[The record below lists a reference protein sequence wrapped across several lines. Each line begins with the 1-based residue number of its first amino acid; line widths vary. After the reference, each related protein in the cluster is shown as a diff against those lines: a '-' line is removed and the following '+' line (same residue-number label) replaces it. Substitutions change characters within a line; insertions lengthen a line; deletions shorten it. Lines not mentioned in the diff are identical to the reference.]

1 MLIHFSEEE
10 ISIISFADL
19 HRVTTMQTYQVKQ
32 GGRLMYESLD
42 PVARIILGCLTL
54 IVLAAALM
62 FPIREDRKP
71 DEEKPRDSARHS

>member
-1 MLIHFSEEE
+1 
-10 ISIISFADL
+10 
-19 HRVTTMQTYQVKQ
+19 
-32 GGRLMYESLD
+32 MYESLD
-42 PVARIILGCLTL
+42 PVTRIILGCLTL